1 MCMLLLLKHAGSTAH
16 EVHLLLHQYHPRILA
31 GSHHEQQMHVA
42 APFSTTW
49 LLAELRR
56 LLREK
61 DEVSGAVDDYVAS
74 GAKAQAQ
81 RKADKSSGKSRKD
94 HTELREADVESQHQ
108 SASLT

>member
-16 EVHLLLHQYHPRILA
+16 EVHLLLHQYHPRLA

>member
-1 MCMLLLLKHAGSTAH
+1 MATPS
-16 EVHLLLHQYHPRILA
+16 
-31 GSHHEQQMHVA
+31 VA
-42 APFSTTW
+42 IW
-49 LLAELRR
+49 LRAELRR

-61 DEVSGAVDDYVAS
+61 DEVSGHVDDYITS

-81 RKADKSSGKSRKD
+81 KKADKSPGKSRKD